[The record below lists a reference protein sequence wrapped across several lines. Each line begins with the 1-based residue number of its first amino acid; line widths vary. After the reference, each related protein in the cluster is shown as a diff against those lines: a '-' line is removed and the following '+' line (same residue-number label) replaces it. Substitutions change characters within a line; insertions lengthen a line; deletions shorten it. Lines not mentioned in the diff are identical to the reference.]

1 MSIPPS
7 QVACSSCQ
15 RRALCLPLA
24 LTANEM
30 AQLDT
35 LVVNRK
41 KVKQGEVLYHC
52 GEVFKHLFAIR
63 TGFFKTVSLRQDG
76 LEQVTGFQMAG
87 EMLGYD
93 GIVDAR
99 HPCQA
104 IALED
109 AEVCL
114 LPFAQLEQLASSMP
128 VLQQHLHKCL
138 SREIVREANVML
150 LLANLRAEARVATFL
165 VNLLQRLH
173 ARGYSDQALLL
184 RMRREDIGSYLG
196 MQLETVSRTLKKLS
210 DAGVIAVD
218 QKNIRILQAAQLIEM
233 QHLR

>member
-1 MSIPPS
+1 MSTPPS
-7 QVACSSCQ
+7 QVACSTCQ
-15 RRALCLPLA
+15 LRALCLPLT
-24 LTANEM
+24 LTAHEM

-41 KVKQGEVLYHC
+41 KIKQGDVLYHS

-63 TGFFKTVSLRQDG
+63 TGFFKTVILREDG

-87 EMLGYD
+87 EMLGFD
-93 GIVDAR
+93 GIVDAQ
-99 HPCQA
+99 HPCHA

-114 LPFAQLEQLASSMP
+114 IPFAQLEQFARIMP
-128 VLQQHLHKCL
+128 VLQQHLHQCL
-138 SREIVREANVML
+138 SREIMRETNVML
-150 LLANLRAEARVATFL
+150 LLANLRAEARIATFL

-196 MQLETVSRTLKKLS
+196 MQLETVSRSLKKLS
-210 DAGVIAVD
+210 DKGVIAVD
-218 QKNIRILQAAQLIEM
+218 QKNIHILKAAQLVAM
-233 QHLR
+233 QHMR